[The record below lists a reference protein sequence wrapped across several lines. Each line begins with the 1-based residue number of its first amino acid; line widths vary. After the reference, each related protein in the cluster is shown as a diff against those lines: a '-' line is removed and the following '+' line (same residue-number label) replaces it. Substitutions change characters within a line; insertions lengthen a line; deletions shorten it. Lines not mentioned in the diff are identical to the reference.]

1 MNLITSEVS
10 KYYRRIYTV
19 VVFSISIPFLIIFT
33 SLIIG
38 LFLAIDY
45 FQTANSITSV
55 YYKVVVGIIQGLCI
69 AILNITYSA
78 LVNFFVEKENHK
90 FEENYEFSLIYKN
103 VLFKFMNS
111 YLTVFYTAYFKYTST
126 YEELFY
132 LLLPVLIIK

>member
-55 YYKVVVGIIQGLCI
+55 YYKVVVGII
-69 AILNITYSA
+69 
-78 LVNFFVEKENHK
+78 
-90 FEENYEFSLIYKN
+90 
-103 VLFKFMNS
+103 
-111 YLTVFYTAYFKYTST
+111 
-126 YEELFY
+126 
-132 LLLPVLIIK
+132 